1 MAGDL
6 FHRIGQNKVKLWI
19 YFIEKAELRYGQG
32 FIQEKRP
39 KQETAWDLF
48 H

>member
-6 FHRIGQNKVKLWI
+6 FHRTGQNKVKLWI
-19 YFIEKAELRYGQG
+19 CFIGKAELRYGQG
-32 FIQEKRP
+32 FIPEKRP
-39 KQETAWDLF
+39 KQETAGELF